1 MPKSCYNETIEFLER
16 ADVFLIT
23 PTYEWQFAPQV
34 EDADFTKIAKKAG
47 LGPEVARLLFERG
60 IQDEESLKKFLEPS
74 LEDLHDPYLLHDMDK
89 AVERIR
95 QAIEEGENILIYGD
109 YDADGMTSASIVKES
124 LEQLG
129 AECRVYLPNRFTD
142 GYGPNAS
149 VYKYFIEQEGISL
162 IVTVDN
168 GVAGHEAIELA
179 QSMGVDVIVTDH
191 HSMPET
197 LPDAYAIVHPEHP
210 EADYPFKYLAGCGV
224 AFKLA
229 CALLEEV
236 QVELLDLVAI
246 GTIADMVSLTDEN
259 RILVQYGLEMLG
271 HTQRIG
277 LQELLDMAGIAA
289 NEVTEETV
297 GFQIAPRLNA
307 LGRLDDPNPA
317 IDLLTGFDDEEAHEI
332 ALMIHQ
338 KNEERKEI
346 VQSIYEEAKTMVDPE
361 KKVQVLAKEGW
372 NPGVL
377 GIVAGRLLEE
387 LGQTVIVLNIEDG
400 RAKGS
405 ARSVEAV
412 DIFEA
417 LDPHRDLFIAFGGH
431 AGAAGMTLEVEKL
444 SDLSQVLED
453 YVREKVA
460 DASGKNKLN
469 LDEELD
475 LETLSLETV
484 KSFERLAPFGMDNQK
499 PVFYIKDFHVES
511 ARTMGAGNAHLKL
524 KIFKGEASFE
534 VVAFGQGRW
543 ATEFS
548 QTKNLELAVTLSVN
562 QWNGQTALQL
572 MMVDARVEG
581 VQLFNIRG
589 KNAVLPEG
597 VPVLDFSGEVP
608 DLANSDAVVVKTI
621 PEDITLLK
629 TIFQEQHFSAV
640 YFKNDIDK
648 AYYLTG
654 YGTREQFAK
663 LYKTIY
669 QFPEFDIRYKL
680 KDLAAYLNIQQIL
693 LVKMIQVFEELGF
706 VTIKDGV
713 MTVNKEAPK
722 REIGESQIYQNL
734 KQTVKDQE
742 MMALGTVQEMYDFL
756 ME

>member
-1 MPKSCYNETIEFLER
+1 MI
-16 ADVFLIT
+16 I
-23 PTYEWQFAPQV
+23 PTYNWQFRPQV
-34 EDADFTKIAKKAG
+34 EDEDFTKIAKKTG
-47 LGPEVARLLFERG
+47 LGPEVARLLYSRG
-60 IQDEESLKKFLEPS
+60 VKDQEALSRFLTPT
-74 LEDLHDPYLLHDMDK
+74 LDDLHDPYLLHDMDK

-95 QAIEEGENILIYGD
+95 RAIEDGEFILIYGD

-129 AECRVYLPNRFTD
+129 AEVAVYLPNRFTD

-149 VYKYFIEQEGISL
+149 VYKYFIEQQGISL

-168 GVAGHEAIELA
+168 GVAGHEAIDLA

-191 HSMPET
+191 HSMPEV

-210 EADYPFKYLAGCGV
+210 DADYPFKHLAGCGV

-259 RILVQYGLEMLG
+259 RIMVQYGLEVLRN
-271 HTQRIG
+271 TQRMG
-277 LQELLDMAGIAA
+277 LQEMFNIAGIAR
-289 NEVTEETV
+289 NDVTEETV
-297 GFQIAPRLNA
+297 GFQLAPRLNA

-317 IDLLTGFDDEEAHEI
+317 IDLLTGFDDEEAHDI
-332 ALMIHQ
+332 ALMIHE

-346 VQSIYEEAKTMVDPE
+346 VQAIYQEAKAMVDPT
-361 KKVQVLAKEGW
+361 KTVQILAKESW

-387 LGQTVIVLNIEDG
+387 LGQTVIVLNLEDG

-405 ARSVEAV
+405 ARSIEAL

-417 LDPHRDLFIAFGGH
+417 LDPHRNLFIAFGGH
-431 AGAAGMTLEVEKL
+431 AGAAGMTLEADKL
-444 SDLSQVLED
+444 DTLSEVLESYVLSQCL
-453 YVREKVA
+453 
-460 DASGKNKLN
+460 DATTKNNLS

-475 LETLSLETV
+475 LEALTIDVV
-484 KSFERLAPFGMDNQK
+484 KNFERLAPFGMDNQK
-499 PVFYIKDFHVES
+499 PVFYIRDFQIEN
-511 ARTMGAGNAHLKL
+511 ARAMGASNAHLKL
-524 KIFKGEASFE
+524 KISRGTSNFE
-534 VVAFGQGRW
+534 VVAFGKGSL
-543 ATEFS
+543 AAEFS
-548 QTKNLELAVTLSVN
+548 QAKGLELAVTLSVN
-562 QWNGQTALQL
+562 QWNGQTTLQL
-572 MMVDARVEG
+572 MMVDARVDG

-589 KNAVLPEG
+589 KSVPLPEG
-597 VPVLDFSGEVP
+597 IPVLDFTKDLP
-608 DLANSDAVVVKTI
+608 DLTTSPAVVVKNI
-621 PEDITLLK
+621 PEDLNLLK
-629 TIFQEQHFSAV
+629 QIIQEQDFSAI

-680 KDLAAYLNIQQIL
+680 KDLSAYLKIEQIL
-693 LVKMIQVFEELGF
+693 LVKMIQIFEELGF
-706 VTIKDGV
+706 VTIENGV
-713 MTVNKEAPK
+713 MKVNKEAPK
-722 REIGESQIYQNL
+722 RDIAESHIYQQL

-742 MMALGTVQEMYDFL
+742 MMALATVQEIYDFL
-756 ME
+756 MEK

>member
-1 MPKSCYNETIEFLER
+1 MI
-16 ADVFLIT
+16 I
-23 PTYEWQFAPQV
+23 PTYNWQFAPQV

-47 LGPEVARLLFERG
+47 LGAEVARLLFERG
-60 IQDEESLKKFLEPS
+60 IKDEASLKKFLEPS
-74 LEDLHDPYLLHDMDK
+74 LEDLHDPYLLNDMEK

-95 QAIEEGENILIYGD
+95 HAIEQGELILIYGD

-129 AECRVYLPNRFTD
+129 AECLVYLPNRFTD

-149 VYKYFIEQEGISL
+149 VYKYFIEQQGVSL

-168 GVAGHEAIELA
+168 GVAGHEAIDLA

-191 HSMPET
+191 HSMPEI
-197 LPDAYAIVHPEHP
+197 LPDAYAIIHPEHP
-210 EADYPFKYLAGCGV
+210 GADYPFKHLAGCGV

-259 RILVQYGLEMLG
+259 RIMVQYGLEVLRN
-271 HTQRIG
+271 TQRMG
-277 LQELLDMAGIAA
+277 LQEMFEIAGISSSD
-289 NEVTEETV
+289 VTEETV
-297 GFQIAPRLNA
+297 GFQLAPRLNA

-317 IDLLTGFDDEEAHEI
+317 IDLLTGFDDEEVHEI
-332 ALMIHQ
+332 ALLIHQ
-338 KNEERKEI
+338 KNEERKEV
-346 VQSIYEEAKTMVDPE
+346 VQSIYDEAKKMVDPD
-361 KKVQVLAKEGW
+361 KSVQVLAKEGW

-417 LDPHRDLFIAFGGH
+417 LDPHRELFIAFGGH
-431 AGAAGMTLEVEKL
+431 AGAAGMTLEVDKLEVL
-444 SDLSQVLED
+444 SDVLEA
-453 YVREKVA
+453 YIREKGA
-460 DASGKNKLN
+460 DAQGKNNLF

-475 LETLSLETV
+475 LEDLSLETV

-499 PVFYIKDFHVES
+499 PVFYIRDFQVEN
-511 ARTMGAGNAHLKL
+511 ARVMGAGNAHLKL
-524 KIFKGEASFE
+524 KISKGEASFE
-534 VVAFGQGRW
+534 VVAFGQGKW

-548 QTKNLELAVTLSVN
+548 QTKQLELAVTLSVN
-562 QWNGQTALQL
+562 QWNGQTTLQL

-589 KNAVLPEG
+589 KNALLPEG
-597 VPVLDFSGEVP
+597 VPVLDFTQELP
-608 DLANSDAVVVKTI
+608 DVTSCPAIVVKNI
-621 PEDITLLK
+621 PEDMSLLK
-629 TIFQEQHFSAV
+629 KICQEQEFSAL
-640 YFKNDIDK
+640 YFKNDIAK

-680 KDLAAYLNIQQIL
+680 KDLAAYLKIEQIL
-693 LVKMIQVFEELGF
+693 LVKMIQIFEELGF
-706 VTIKDGV
+706 VTIENGV
-713 MTVNKEAPK
+713 MRVNKEAEK
-722 REIGESQIYQNL
+722 RDIAESRIYQKL
-734 KQTVKDQE
+734 KQTVKEQE
-742 MMALGTVQEMYDFL
+742 IMALGTVQEIYDFL
-756 ME
+756 MEKSE

>member
-1 MPKSCYNETIEFLER
+1 M
-16 ADVFLIT
+16 IT

-60 IQDEESLKKFLEPS
+60 IQDQESLKKFLEPS

-89 AVERIR
+89 AVARIR

-210 EADYPFKYLAGCGV
+210 DADYPFKYLAGCGV

-277 LQELLDMAGIAA
+277 LQEMLDMAGIAA

-453 YVREKVA
+453 YVREKGA
-460 DASGKNKLN
+460 DTDGKNKLN

-475 LETLSLETV
+475 LEALSLETV
-484 KSFERLAPFGMDNQK
+484 KNFERLAPFGMDNQK
-499 PVFYIKDFHVES
+499 PVFYIKDFQVES
-511 ARTMGAGNAHLKL
+511 ARTMGAGNVHLKL
-524 KIFKGEASFE
+524 KISKGEASFE

-543 ATEFS
+543 ATEFA
-548 QTKNLELAVTLSVN
+548 QTKNLELAVKLSVN

-597 VPVLDFSGEVP
+597 VPVLDFAGELPNLV
-608 DLANSDAVVVKTI
+608 NSDAVVVKTI
-621 PEDITLLK
+621 PEDITQLK
-629 TIFQEQHFSAV
+629 TIFQEQNFSAV

-693 LVKMIQVFEELGF
+693 LVKMIQIFEELGF
-706 VTIKDGV
+706 VVIKDGV

-742 MMALGTVQEMYDFL
+742 MMALGTVQEIYDFL
-756 ME
+756 MKKEWLFVNCSGLKKS

>member
-1 MPKSCYNETIEFLER
+1 MI
-16 ADVFLIT
+16 I
-23 PTYEWQFAPQV
+23 PTYNWQFSPQV
-34 EDADFTKIAKKAG
+34 EDVDFTKIAKSAG
-47 LGPEVARLLFERG
+47 LSSEVACLLYQRG
-60 IQDEESLKKFLEPS
+60 IRDESRLKKFLEPS
-74 LEDLHDPYLLHDMDK
+74 LEDLHDPYLLPDMDK
-89 AVERIR
+89 AVDRIR
-95 QAIEEGENILIYGD
+95 QAIERGELILVYGD

-129 AECRVYLPNRFTD
+129 AECLVYLPNRFTD

-149 VYKYFIEQEGISL
+149 VYKYFIEQQGVSL

-168 GVAGHEAIELA
+168 GVAGHEAIDLA

-191 HSMPET
+191 HSMPEV

-210 EADYPFKYLAGCGV
+210 EADYPFKQLAGCGV

-259 RILVQYGLEMLG
+259 RIMVQYGLEVLRN
-271 HTQRIG
+271 TQRLG
-277 LQELLDMAGIAA
+277 LQELFEVAGISSSDL
-289 NEVTEETV
+289 TEETV
-297 GFQIAPRLNA
+297 GFQLAPRLNA

-317 IDLLTGFDDEEAHEI
+317 IDLLTGFDDEEVHEI
-332 ALMIHQ
+332 ALMIQ
-338 KNEERKEI
+338 EKNEERKEI
-346 VQSIYEEAKTMVDPE
+346 VQAIYEEAKSLIDPN
-361 KKVQVLAKEGW
+361 KSVQVLAKQGW

-405 ARSVEAV
+405 ARSIEAV

-417 LDPHRDLFIAFGGH
+417 LDPHRALFIAFGGH
-431 AGAAGMTLEVEKL
+431 AGAAGMTLEVEQLDAL
-444 SDLSQVLED
+444 SDILET
-453 YVREKVA
+453 YVK
-460 DASGKNKLN
+460 DKGIDDKGKSKLY

-475 LETLSLETV
+475 LENLSLDTV

-499 PVFYIKDFHVES
+499 PVFYIRDFQVEN
-511 ARTMGAGNAHLKL
+511 ARSMGAGDSHLKL
-524 KIFKGEASFE
+524 KISKGNANFE
-534 VVAFGQGRW
+534 VVAFGQGSK
-543 ATEFS
+543 ATEFA
-548 QTKNLELAVTLSVN
+548 QTKQLELAVTLSVN
-562 QWNGQTALQL
+562 QWNGQTTLQL
-572 MMVDARVEG
+572 VMVDARVDG

-589 KNAVLPEG
+589 KTAALPEG
-597 VPVLDFSGEVP
+597 VPVLDFTGELP
-608 DLANSDAVVVKTI
+608 DISSSQAVVVKNF
-621 PEDITLLK
+621 PEDIEILK
-629 TIFQEQHFSAV
+629 NIFQQHDFSAV

-648 AYYLTG
+648 PYYLTG
-654 YGTREQFAK
+654 YGTRDQFAK

-680 KDLAAYLNIQQIL
+680 KDLSAYLKIEQIL
-693 LVKMIQVFEELGF
+693 LIKMIQIFEELGF
-706 VTIKDGV
+706 VTIENGV
-713 MTVNKEAPK
+713 MRVNKDAAK
-722 REIGESQIYQNL
+722 RDIAESQIYQNL

-742 MMALGTVQEMYDFL
+742 MMALGTVQEIYDFL
-756 ME
+756 MKK

>member
-1 MPKSCYNETIEFLER
+1 MI
-16 ADVFLIT
+16 I
-23 PTYEWQFAPQV
+23 PTYNWQFAPQV

-47 LGPEVARLLFERG
+47 LGPEAARLLFSRG
-60 IQDEESLKKFLEPS
+60 IKDEDSLSRFLAPS
-74 LEDLHDPYLLHDMDK
+74 LDDLHDPYLLHDMDK
-89 AVERIR
+89 AVNRIR
-95 QAIEEGENILIYGD
+95 RAIEQGEFILVYGD
-109 YDADGMTSASIVKES
+109 YDADGMTSASILKET

-129 AECRVYLPNRFTD
+129 AECLVYLPNRFTD

-149 VYKYFIEQEGISL
+149 VYKYFIEQQGISL

-168 GVAGHEAIELA
+168 GVAGHEAIDLA

-191 HSMPET
+191 HSMPEV

-210 EADYPFKYLAGCGV
+210 KADYPFKHLAGCGV

-229 CALLEEV
+229 CALLEEA

-259 RILVQYGLEMLG
+259 RIMVQYGLEVLRN
-271 HTQRIG
+271 TQRIG
-277 LQELLDMAGIAA
+277 LQELFEIAGISSRD
-289 NEVTEETV
+289 VTEETV
-297 GFQIAPRLNA
+297 GFQLAPRLNA

-317 IDLLTGFDDEEAHEI
+317 IELLTGFDDEEVHEI
-332 ALMIHQ
+332 ALMIQ
-338 KNEERKEI
+338 EKNEERKEI
-346 VQSIYEEAKTMVDPE
+346 VQAIYEEAKSLVDPN
-361 KKVQVLAKEGW
+361 KSVQVLAKQGW

-405 ARSVEAV
+405 ARSIEAV

-417 LDPHRDLFIAFGGH
+417 LDPHRALFIAFGGH
-431 AGAAGMTLEVEKL
+431 AGAAGMTLEVEQLDAL
-444 SDLSQVLED
+444 SDILEI
-453 YVREKVA
+453 YVKDKGI
-460 DASGKNKLN
+460 DAKGKSKLY

-475 LETLSLETV
+475 LENLSLDTV

-499 PVFYIKDFHVES
+499 PVFYIRDFQVEN
-511 ARTMGAGNAHLKL
+511 ARSMGAADSHLKL
-524 KIFKGEASFE
+524 KISKGTSSFE
-534 VVAFGQGRW
+534 VVAFGLGAK

-548 QTKNLELAVTLSVN
+548 QAKQLELAVTLSVN
-562 QWNGQTALQL
+562 QWNGQTTLQL
-572 MMVDARVEG
+572 MMVDARVDG

-589 KNAVLPEG
+589 KTAALPEG
-597 VPVLDFSGEVP
+597 VPVLDFTGELP
-608 DLANSDAVVVKTI
+608 DISKSPAVAVKNL
-621 PEDITLLK
+621 PEDITILK
-629 TIFQEQHFSAV
+629 NILQQHVFSAI

-648 AYYLTG
+648 PYYLTG

-680 KDLAAYLNIQQIL
+680 KDLSTYLKIEQIL
-693 LVKMIQVFEELGF
+693 LVKMIQIFEELGF
-706 VTIKDGV
+706 VTIENGV
-713 MTVNKEAPK
+713 MRVNKEATK
-722 REIGESQIYQNL
+722 RDIAESQIYQNL
-734 KQTVKDQE
+734 KQIVKDQE
-742 MMALGTVQEMYDFL
+742 MMALGTVQEIYDFL
-756 ME
+756 MGK

>member
-1 MPKSCYNETIEFLER
+1 MI
-16 ADVFLIT
+16 I
-23 PTYEWQFAPQV
+23 PTYNWQFSPQV
-34 EDADFTKIAKKAG
+34 EDVDFTKIAKSAG
-47 LGPEVARLLFERG
+47 LSSEVACLLYQRG
-60 IQDEESLKKFLEPS
+60 IRDESRLKKFLEPS
-74 LEDLHDPYLLHDMDK
+74 LEDLHDPYLLPDMDK
-89 AVERIR
+89 AVDRIR
-95 QAIEEGENILIYGD
+95 QAIERGELILVYGD

-129 AECRVYLPNRFTD
+129 AECLIYLPNRFTD

-149 VYKYFIEQEGISL
+149 VYKYFIEQQGVSL

-168 GVAGHEAIELA
+168 GVAGHEAIDLA

-191 HSMPET
+191 HSMPEV

-210 EADYPFKYLAGCGV
+210 KADYPFKHLAGCGV

-259 RILVQYGLEMLG
+259 RIMVQYGLEVLRN
-271 HTQRIG
+271 TQRIG
-277 LQELLDMAGIAA
+277 LQELFEIAGIATSDI
-289 NEVTEETV
+289 TEETV
-297 GFQIAPRLNA
+297 GFQLAPRLNA

-317 IDLLTGFDDEEAHEI
+317 IDLLTGFDDEEVHEI
-332 ALMIHQ
+332 ALMIQ
-338 KNEERKEI
+338 EKNEERKEI
-346 VQSIYEEAKTMVDPE
+346 VQAIYEEAKNLVDPS
-361 KKVQVLAKEGW
+361 KSVQVLAKEGW

-405 ARSVEAV
+405 ARSIEAV

-417 LDPHRDLFIAFGGH
+417 LDPHRALFIAFGGH
-431 AGAAGMTLEVEKL
+431 AGAAGMTLEAEQLDALSEILETYVKDKGIDDKGKSKL
-444 SDLSQVLED
+444 
-453 YVREKVA
+453 Y
-460 DASGKNKLN
+460 

-475 LETLSLETV
+475 LENLSLDTV

-499 PVFYIKDFHVES
+499 PVFYIRDFQVEN
-511 ARTMGAGNAHLKL
+511 ARSMGAGDSHLKL
-524 KIFKGEASFE
+524 KISKGNANFE
-534 VVAFGQGRW
+534 VVAFGQGSK
-543 ATEFS
+543 ATEFA
-548 QTKNLELAVTLSVN
+548 QTKQLELAVTLSVN
-562 QWNGQTALQL
+562 QWNGQTTLQL
-572 MMVDARVEG
+572 VMVDARVDG

-589 KNAVLPEG
+589 KTAALPEG
-597 VPVLDFSGEVP
+597 VPVLDFTGELP
-608 DLANSDAVVVKTI
+608 DISSSQAVVVKNF
-621 PEDITLLK
+621 PEDIEILK
-629 TIFQEQHFSAV
+629 NIFQQHDFSAV

-648 AYYLTG
+648 PYYLTG
-654 YGTREQFAK
+654 YGTRDQFAK

-680 KDLAAYLNIQQIL
+680 KDLSAYLKIEQIL
-693 LVKMIQVFEELGF
+693 LIKMIQIFEELGF
-706 VTIKDGV
+706 VTIENGV
-713 MTVNKEAPK
+713 MRVNKDAAK
-722 REIGESQIYQNL
+722 RDIAESQIYQNL

-742 MMALGTVQEMYDFL
+742 MMALGTVQEIYDFL
-756 ME
+756 MKE

>member
-1 MPKSCYNETIEFLER
+1 MI
-16 ADVFLIT
+16 I
-23 PTYEWQFAPQV
+23 PTYNWQFTPQV
-34 EDADFTKIAKKAG
+34 EDEDFTKIAKKAG
-47 LGPEVARLLFERG
+47 LGPEVARLLYSRG
-60 IQDEESLKKFLEPS
+60 VKDQEALSRFLTPT
-74 LEDLHDPYLLHDMDK
+74 LDDLHDPYLLHDMDK

-95 QAIEEGENILIYGD
+95 RAIEDGEFILIYGD

-129 AECRVYLPNRFTD
+129 AEVAVYLPNRFTD

-149 VYKYFIEQEGISL
+149 VYKYFIEQQGISL

-168 GVAGHEAIELA
+168 GVAGHEAIDLA

-191 HSMPET
+191 HSMPEV

-210 EADYPFKYLAGCGV
+210 DADYPFKHLAGCGV

-259 RILVQYGLEMLG
+259 RIMVQYGLEVLRN
-271 HTQRIG
+271 TQRMG
-277 LQELLDMAGIAA
+277 LQEMFNIAGIAR
-289 NEVTEETV
+289 NDVTEETV
-297 GFQIAPRLNA
+297 GFQLAPRLNA

-332 ALMIHQ
+332 ALMIHE

-346 VQSIYEEAKTMVDPE
+346 VQAIYQEAKAMVDPA
-361 KKVQVLAKEGW
+361 KKVQILAKEGW

-387 LGQTVIVLNIEDG
+387 LGQTVIVLNLEDG

-405 ARSVEAV
+405 ARSIEAL

-417 LDPHRDLFIAFGGH
+417 LDPHRNLFIAFGGH
-431 AGAAGMTLEVEKL
+431 AGAAGMTLEADKL
-444 SDLSQVLED
+444 DTLSEVLES
-453 YVREKVA
+453 YVLDKGL
-460 DASGKNKLN
+460 DATTKNNLS

-475 LETLSLETV
+475 LEALTIDVV
-484 KSFERLAPFGMDNQK
+484 KNFERLAPFGMDNQK
-499 PVFYIKDFHVES
+499 PVFYIRDFQIEN
-511 ARTMGAGNAHLKL
+511 ARAMGASNAHLKL
-524 KIFKGEASFE
+524 KIFRGTSNFE
-534 VVAFGQGRW
+534 VVAFGKGSL
-543 ATEFS
+543 AAEFS
-548 QTKNLELAVTLSVN
+548 QAKGLELAVTLSVN
-562 QWNGQTALQL
+562 QWNGQTTLQL
-572 MMVDARVEG
+572 MMVDARVDG

-589 KNAVLPEG
+589 KSVPLPEG
-597 VPVLDFSGEVP
+597 IPVLDFTKDLP
-608 DLANSDAVVVKTI
+608 DLTTSPAVVVKNI
-621 PEDITLLK
+621 PEDLNLLK
-629 TIFQEQHFSAV
+629 QIIQEQDFSAI

-669 QFPEFDIRYKL
+669 QFPEFDIRFKL
-680 KDLAAYLNIQQIL
+680 KDLSAYLKIEQIL
-693 LVKMIQVFEELGF
+693 LVKMIQIFEELEF
-706 VTIKDGV
+706 VTISDGV
-713 MTVNKEAPK
+713 MKVNKDASK
-722 REIGESQIYQNL
+722 REISESQIFQDL
-734 KQTVKDQE
+734 KQTVKVQE
-742 MMALGTVQEMYDFL
+742 MMALATVQEIYDFL
-756 ME
+756 MEK

>member
-1 MPKSCYNETIEFLER
+1 MI
-16 ADVFLIT
+16 I
-23 PTYEWQFAPQV
+23 PTYNWQFAPQV

-47 LGPEVARLLFERG
+47 LGPEAARLLFSRG
-60 IQDEESLKKFLEPS
+60 IKDEDSLSRFLAPS
-74 LEDLHDPYLLHDMDK
+74 LDDLHDPYLLHDMDK
-89 AVERIR
+89 AVNRIR
-95 QAIEEGENILIYGD
+95 RAIEQGEFILVYGD
-109 YDADGMTSASIVKES
+109 YDADGMTSASILKET

-129 AECRVYLPNRFTD
+129 AECLVYLPNRFTD

-149 VYKYFIEQEGISL
+149 VYKYFIEQQGISL

-168 GVAGHEAIELA
+168 GVAGHEAIDLA

-191 HSMPET
+191 HSMPEV

-210 EADYPFKYLAGCGV
+210 KADYPFKHLAGCGV

-259 RILVQYGLEMLG
+259 RIMVQYGLEVLRN
-271 HTQRIG
+271 TQRLG
-277 LQELLDMAGIAA
+277 LQELFEVAGISSSDL
-289 NEVTEETV
+289 TEETV
-297 GFQIAPRLNA
+297 GFQLAPRLNA

-317 IDLLTGFDDEEAHEI
+317 IDLLTGFDDEEVHEI
-332 ALMIHQ
+332 ALMIQ
-338 KNEERKEI
+338 DKNEERKEI
-346 VQSIYEEAKTMVDPE
+346 VQAIYEEAKSLIDPN
-361 KKVQVLAKEGW
+361 KSVQVLAKQGW

-405 ARSVEAV
+405 ARSIEAV

-417 LDPHRDLFIAFGGH
+417 LDPHRALFIAFGGH
-431 AGAAGMTLEVEKL
+431 AGAAGMTLEVEQLDAL
-444 SDLSQVLED
+444 SDILET
-453 YVREKVA
+453 YVK
-460 DASGKNKLN
+460 DKGIDDKGKSKLY

-475 LETLSLETV
+475 LENLSLDTV

-499 PVFYIKDFHVES
+499 PVFYIRDFQVEN
-511 ARTMGAGNAHLKL
+511 ARSMGAGDSHLKL
-524 KIFKGEASFE
+524 KISKGNANFE
-534 VVAFGQGRW
+534 VVAFGQGSK
-543 ATEFS
+543 ATEFA
-548 QTKNLELAVTLSVN
+548 QTKQLELAVTLSVN
-562 QWNGQTALQL
+562 QWNGQTTLQL
-572 MMVDARVEG
+572 VMVDARVDG

-589 KNAVLPEG
+589 KTAALPEG
-597 VPVLDFSGEVP
+597 VPVLDFTGELP
-608 DLANSDAVVVKTI
+608 DISSSQAVVVKNF
-621 PEDITLLK
+621 PEDIEILK
-629 TIFQEQHFSAV
+629 NIFQQHDFSAV

-648 AYYLTG
+648 PYYLTG
-654 YGTREQFAK
+654 YGTRDQFAK

-680 KDLAAYLNIQQIL
+680 KDLSAYLKIEQIL
-693 LVKMIQVFEELGF
+693 LIKMIQIFEELGF
-706 VTIKDGV
+706 VTIENGV
-713 MTVNKEAPK
+713 MRVNKDAAK
-722 REIGESQIYQNL
+722 RDIAESQIYQNL

-742 MMALGTVQEMYDFL
+742 MMALGTVQEIYDFL
-756 ME
+756 MKK

>member
-1 MPKSCYNETIEFLER
+1 MDIC
-16 ADVFLIT
+16 LII
-23 PTYEWQFAPQV
+23 PTYNWQFYPQV
-34 EDADFTKIAKKAG
+34 EDADFTKIAKSAG
-47 LGPEVARLLFERG
+47 LSSEVACLLFQRG
-60 IQDEESLKKFLEPS
+60 IKDESSLKKFLEPS

-89 AVERIR
+89 AVKRIR
-95 QAIEEGENILIYGD
+95 QAIERGELILVYGD

-129 AECRVYLPNRFTD
+129 AECLVYLPNRFTD

-149 VYKYFIEQEGISL
+149 VYKYFIEQQGVTL

-168 GVAGHEAIELA
+168 GVAGHEAIDLA
-179 QSMGVDVIVTDH
+179 QSMDVDVIVTDH
-191 HSMPET
+191 HSMPEV

-210 EADYPFKYLAGCGV
+210 DANYPFKHLAGCGV

-259 RILVQYGLEMLG
+259 RVMIQYGLEVLRN
-271 HTQRIG
+271 TQRIG
-277 LQELLDMAGIAA
+277 LQELFEIAGISSSDIS
-289 NEVTEETV
+289 EETV
-297 GFQIAPRLNA
+297 GFQLAPRLNA

-317 IDLLTGFDDEEAHEI
+317 IDLLTGFDDEEVHEI
-332 ALMIHQ
+332 ALMIQ
-338 KNEERKEI
+338 EKNEERKEI
-346 VQSIYEEAKTMVDPE
+346 VQAIYEEAKSLVDPN
-361 KKVQVLAKEGW
+361 KSVQVLAKEGW

-405 ARSVEAV
+405 ARSIEAV

-417 LDPHRDLFIAFGGH
+417 LDPHRELFIAFGGH
-431 AGAAGMTLEVEKL
+431 AGAAGMTLEAEQLDAL
-444 SDLSQVLED
+444 SEILETYVKDKGIDAKGKSQL
-453 YVREKVA
+453 Y
-460 DASGKNKLN
+460 

-475 LETLSLETV
+475 LENLNLDTV

-499 PVFYIKDFHVES
+499 PIFYIRDFQVEN
-511 ARTMGAGNAHLKL
+511 ARSMGAGDSHLKL
-524 KIFKGEASFE
+524 KISKGTANFE
-534 VVAFGQGRW
+534 VVAFGQGSK
-543 ATEFS
+543 ATEFA
-548 QTKNLELAVTLSVN
+548 QTKQLELAVTLSVN
-562 QWNGQTALQL
+562 QWNGQTTLQL
-572 MMVDARVEG
+572 MMVDARVDG

-589 KNAVLPEG
+589 KNAFLPDG
-597 VPVLDFSGEVP
+597 VPVLDFTGELP
-608 DLANSDAVVVKTI
+608 DISSSPAVVVKNI
-621 PEDITLLK
+621 PEDIRILK
-629 TIFQEQHFSAV
+629 DIFQQHDFSAV
-640 YFKNDIDK
+640 YFKNDIYK
-648 AYYLTG
+648 PYYLTG

-680 KDLAAYLNIQQIL
+680 KDLSTYLKIEQIL
-693 LVKMIQVFEELGF
+693 LVQMIQIFEELDF
-706 VTIKDGV
+706 VTIENGV
-713 MTVNKEAPK
+713 MKVNKDAVK
-722 REIGESQIYQNL
+722 RDIAESQIYQNL

-742 MMALGTVQEMYDFL
+742 MMALGTVQEIYDFL
-756 ME
+756 MGK

>member
-1 MPKSCYNETIEFLER
+1 MI
-16 ADVFLIT
+16 I
-23 PTYEWQFAPQV
+23 PTYNWQFAPQV

-47 LGPEVARLLFERG
+47 LGPEPARLLFSRG
-60 IQDEESLKKFLEPS
+60 IKDEDSLSSFLAPS
-74 LEDLHDPYLLHDMDK
+74 LDDLHDPYLLHDMDK
-89 AVERIR
+89 AVNRIR
-95 QAIEEGENILIYGD
+95 RAIEQGEFILVYGD
-109 YDADGMTSASIVKES
+109 YDADGMTSASILKET

-129 AECRVYLPNRFTD
+129 AECLVYLPNRFTD

-149 VYKYFIEQEGISL
+149 VYKYFIEQQGISL

-168 GVAGHEAIELA
+168 GVAGHEAIDLA

-191 HSMPET
+191 HSLPEV
-197 LPDAYAIVHPEHP
+197 LPDAHAIVHPEHP
-210 EADYPFKYLAGCGV
+210 ESDYPFKHLAGCGV

-259 RILVQYGLEMLG
+259 RIMVQYGLEVLRN
-271 HTQRIG
+271 TQRLG
-277 LQELLDMAGIAA
+277 LQELFEIAGISSSDL
-289 NEVTEETV
+289 TEETV
-297 GFQIAPRLNA
+297 GFQLAPRLNA

-317 IDLLTGFDDEEAHEI
+317 IELLTGFDDEEVREI
-332 ALMIHQ
+332 ALMIQ
-338 KNEERKEI
+338 DKNEERKEI
-346 VQSIYEEAKTMVDPE
+346 VQAIYEEAKSLVDPN
-361 KKVQVLAKEGW
+361 KSVQVLAKEGW

-405 ARSVEAV
+405 ARSIDAV

-417 LDPHRDLFIAFGGH
+417 LNPHRELFIAFGGH
-431 AGAAGMTLEVEKL
+431 AGAAGMTLEAEQLDAL
-444 SDLSQVLED
+444 SEILEN
-453 YVREKVA
+453 YVKDKGI
-460 DASGKNKLN
+460 DAKGKNTLY

-475 LETLSLETV
+475 LESLSLETV

-499 PVFYIKDFHVES
+499 PVFYIRDFQVEN
-511 ARTMGAGNAHLKL
+511 ARSMGAGDSHLKL
-524 KIFKGEASFE
+524 KISKGTASFE
-534 VVAFGQGRW
+534 VVAFGQGSK

-548 QTKNLELAVTLSVN
+548 QVKQLELAVTLSVN
-562 QWNGQTALQL
+562 QWNGQTTLQL
-572 MMVDARVEG
+572 MMVDARVDG
-581 VQLFNIRG
+581 VQLFNIRS
-589 KNAVLPEG
+589 KSVEIPEG
-597 VPVLDFSGEVP
+597 VPVLDFTSALPEILSSP
-608 DLANSDAVVVKTI
+608 AIVVKNI
-621 PEDITLLK
+621 PEDLSLLK
-629 TIFQEQHFSAV
+629 QVLQEQDFSAI
-640 YFKNDIDK
+640 YFKNDIAK

-680 KDLAAYLNIQQIL
+680 KDLSAYLKIEQIL
-693 LVKMIQVFEELGF
+693 LVKMIQIFEELGF
-706 VTIKDGV
+706 VTIENGV
-713 MTVNKEAPK
+713 MKVNKDAAK
-722 REIGESQIYQNL
+722 RDIAESQIYQNL

-742 MMALGTVQEMYDFL
+742 MMALGTVQEIYDFL
-756 ME
+756 MEK

>member
-1 MPKSCYNETIEFLER
+1 MI
-16 ADVFLIT
+16 I
-23 PTYEWQFAPQV
+23 PTYNWKFSPQV
-34 EDADFTKIAKKAG
+34 EDADFTKIAKSAG
-47 LGPEVARLLFERG
+47 LSSEVACLLFQRG
-60 IQDEESLKKFLEPS
+60 IKDESCLKKFLEPS

-95 QAIEEGENILIYGD
+95 LAIERGELILVYGD
-109 YDADGMTSASIVKES
+109 YDADGMTSASIIKES

-129 AECRVYLPNRFTD
+129 AECLVYLPNRFTD

-149 VYKYFIEQEGISL
+149 VYKYFIEQQGVSL

-168 GVAGHEAIELA
+168 GVAGHEAIDLA

-191 HSMPET
+191 HSMPEV

-210 EADYPFKYLAGCGV
+210 EADYPFKHLAGCGV

-259 RILVQYGLEMLG
+259 RIMVQYGLEVLRN
-271 HTQRIG
+271 TQRIG
-277 LQELLDMAGIAA
+277 LQELFEIAGIATSDI
-289 NEVTEETV
+289 TEETV
-297 GFQIAPRLNA
+297 GFQLAPRLNA

-317 IDLLTGFDDEEAHEI
+317 IDLLTGFDDEEVHEI
-332 ALMIHQ
+332 ALMIQ
-338 KNEERKEI
+338 EKNEERKEI
-346 VQSIYEEAKTMVDPE
+346 VQSIYEEAKSLVDPN
-361 KKVQVLAKEGW
+361 KSVQVLAKEGW

-387 LGQTVIVLNIEDG
+387 LGQTVIVLNLEDG

-405 ARSVEAV
+405 ARSIEAV

-417 LDPHRDLFIAFGGH
+417 LDPHRELFIAFGGH
-431 AGAAGMTLEVEKL
+431 AGAAGMTLEAEQLDALSEILETYVKDKGIDAKGKSKL
-444 SDLSQVLED
+444 
-453 YVREKVA
+453 Y
-460 DASGKNKLN
+460 

-475 LETLSLETV
+475 LENLSLDTV

-499 PVFYIKDFHVES
+499 PVFYIRNFQVEN
-511 ARTMGAGNAHLKL
+511 ARSMGAGDSHLKL
-524 KIFKGEASFE
+524 KISKGNANFE
-534 VVAFGQGRW
+534 VVAFGQGSK
-543 ATEFS
+543 ATEFA
-548 QTKNLELAVTLSVN
+548 QTKQLELAVTLSVN
-562 QWNGQTALQL
+562 QWNGQTTLQL
-572 MMVDARVEG
+572 MMVDARVDG

-589 KNAVLPEG
+589 KTAALPEG
-597 VPVLDFSGEVP
+597 EPVLDFTGELP
-608 DLANSDAVVVKTI
+608 DISSSQAVVIKNL
-621 PEDITLLK
+621 PEDIRILK
-629 TIFQEQHFSAV
+629 DIFQQHDFLAV

-648 AYYLTG
+648 PYYLTG
-654 YGTREQFAK
+654 SGTREQFAK

-680 KDLAAYLNIQQIL
+680 KDLSAYLKIEQIL
-693 LVKMIQVFEELGF
+693 LVKMIQIFEELGF
-706 VTIKDGV
+706 VTIENGV
-713 MTVNKEAPK
+713 MRVNKDAAK
-722 REIGESQIYQNL
+722 RDIAESQIYQNL

-756 ME
+756 MGK

>member
-1 MPKSCYNETIEFLER
+1 VDK
-16 ADVFLIT
+16 FLII
-23 PTYEWQFAPQV
+23 PTYNWKFAPQV

-47 LGPEVARLLFERG
+47 LGPEAARLLFSRG
-60 IQDEESLKKFLEPS
+60 IKDEDSLSRFLAPS
-74 LEDLHDPYLLHDMDK
+74 LDDLHDPYLLHDMDK
-89 AVERIR
+89 AVNRIR
-95 QAIEEGENILIYGD
+95 RAIEQGEFILVYGD
-109 YDADGMTSASIVKES
+109 YDADGMTSASILKET

-129 AECRVYLPNRFTD
+129 AECLVYLPNRFTD

-149 VYKYFIEQEGISL
+149 VYKYFIEQQGISL

-168 GVAGHEAIELA
+168 GVAGHEAIDLA

-191 HSMPET
+191 HSMPEV

-210 EADYPFKYLAGCGV
+210 EADYPFKHLAGCGV

-259 RILVQYGLEMLG
+259 RIMVQYGLEVLRN
-271 HTQRIG
+271 TQRIG
-277 LQELLDMAGIAA
+277 FQELFEIAGISSSDI
-289 NEVTEETV
+289 TEETV
-297 GFQIAPRLNA
+297 GFQLAPRLNA

-317 IDLLTGFDDEEAHEI
+317 IELLTGFDDEEVHEI
-332 ALMIHQ
+332 ALMIQ
-338 KNEERKEI
+338 DKNEERKEI
-346 VQSIYEEAKTMVDPE
+346 VQAIYEEAKNMVDPS
-361 KKVQVLAKEGW
+361 KSVQVLAKEGW

-405 ARSVEAV
+405 ARSIEAV

-417 LDPHRDLFIAFGGH
+417 LDPHRELFIAFGGH
-431 AGAAGMTLEVEKL
+431 AGAAGMTLEVAQLDAL
-444 SDLSQVLED
+444 SEILET
-453 YVREKVA
+453 YVKDKGI
-460 DASGKNKLN
+460 DAKGKSPLY

-475 LETLSLETV
+475 LESLSLETV

-499 PVFYIKDFHVES
+499 PVFYIRDFQVEN
-511 ARTMGAGNAHLKL
+511 ARSMGASDSHLKL
-524 KIFKGEASFE
+524 KISKGTASFE
-534 VVAFGQGRW
+534 VVGFGQGPK

-548 QTKNLELAVTLSVN
+548 QVKQLELAVTLSVN
-562 QWNGQTALQL
+562 QWNGQTTLQL
-572 MMVDARVEG
+572 MMVDARVDG
-581 VQLFNIRG
+581 VQLFNIRS
-589 KNAVLPEG
+589 KSAPLPEG
-597 VPVLDFSGEVP
+597 VPVLDFTGGLP
-608 DLANSDAVVVKTI
+608 DFSSSPAVVIKNL
-621 PEDITLLK
+621 PEDITILK
-629 TIFQEQHFSAV
+629 DIFQQYDFSAI

-648 AYYLTG
+648 PYYLTG

-680 KDLAAYLNIQQIL
+680 KDLSAYLKIEKIL
-693 LVKMIQVFEELGF
+693 LVKMIQIFEELGF
-706 VTIKDGV
+706 VTIKNGV
-713 MTVNKEAPK
+713 MKVNKDASK
-722 REIGESQIYQNL
+722 RDIAESQIYRKL

-742 MMALGTVQEMYDFL
+742 MMALGTVQEIYDFL
-756 ME
+756 MEK

>member
-1 MPKSCYNETIEFLER
+1 M
-16 ADVFLIT
+16 IT

-210 EADYPFKYLAGCGV
+210 DADYPFKYLAGCGV

-259 RILVQYGLEMLG
+259 RIMVQYGLEMLG

-277 LQELLDMAGIAA
+277 LQEMLDMAGIAA

-756 ME
+756 MEL

>member
-1 MPKSCYNETIEFLER
+1 MDIY
-16 ADVFLIT
+16 LII
-23 PTYEWQFAPQV
+23 PTYNWQFSPQV
-34 EDADFTKIAKKAG
+34 EDADFTKIAKSVG
-47 LGPEVARLLFERG
+47 LSSEVACLLFQRG
-60 IQDEESLKKFLEPS
+60 IKDESSLKKFLEPS

-89 AVERIR
+89 AVDRIR
-95 QAIEEGENILIYGD
+95 QAVEQGELILVYGD

-129 AECRVYLPNRFTD
+129 AECLVYLPNRFTD

-149 VYKYFIEQEGISL
+149 VYKYFIEQQGVSL

-168 GVAGHEAIELA
+168 GVAGHEAIDLA

-191 HSMPET
+191 HSMPEV
-197 LPDAYAIVHPEHP
+197 LPGAYAIVHPEHP
-210 EADYPFKYLAGCGV
+210 EADYPFKQLAGCGV

-259 RILVQYGLEMLG
+259 RIMVQYGLEVLRN
-271 HTQRIG
+271 TQRIG
-277 LQELLDMAGIAA
+277 LQELFEIAGIATSDI
-289 NEVTEETV
+289 TEETV
-297 GFQIAPRLNA
+297 GFQLAPRLNA

-317 IDLLTGFDDEEAHEI
+317 IDLLTGFDDEEVHEI
-332 ALMIHQ
+332 ALMIQ
-338 KNEERKEI
+338 EKNEERKEI
-346 VQSIYEEAKTMVDPE
+346 VQAIYEEAKSLVDPN
-361 KKVQVLAKEGW
+361 KSVQVLAKEGW

-405 ARSVEAV
+405 ARSIEAV

-417 LDPHRDLFIAFGGH
+417 LDPHRELFIAFGGH
-431 AGAAGMTLEVEKL
+431 AGAAGMTLEVDNLEALSELLEAYITEKGL
-444 SDLSQVLED
+444 D
-453 YVREKVA
+453 VA
-460 DASGKNKLN
+460 TKNNLR

-475 LETLSLETV
+475 LEALTIETV
-484 KSFERLAPFGMDNQK
+484 KNFERLAPFGMDHQK
-499 PVFYIKDFHVES
+499 PVFYIRDFQVEN
-511 ARTMGAGNAHLKL
+511 ARTMGAGNSHLKL
-524 KIFKGEASFE
+524 KILKGSANFE
-534 VVAFGQGRW
+534 VVAFGKGSL
-543 ATEFS
+543 ATEFA
-548 QTKNLELAVTLSVN
+548 QVKDLELAVTLSVN

-572 MMVDARVEG
+572 MMVDARVDG
-581 VQLFNIRG
+581 VQLFNIRS
-589 KNAVLPEG
+589 KSVELPEG
-597 VPVLDFSGEVP
+597 VPVLDFTS
-608 DLANSDAVVVKTI
+608 DLPEMLSSPAIVVKNI
-621 PEDITLLK
+621 PEDLSLLK
-629 TIFQEQHFSAV
+629 QVLQEQDFSAI
-640 YFKNDIDK
+640 YFKNDIAK

-680 KDLAAYLNIQQIL
+680 KDLAAYLKIEQIL

-706 VTIKDGV
+706 VSIENGV
-713 MTVNKEAPK
+713 MRVNKDAAK
-722 REIGESQIYQNL
+722 RDIAESQIYQNL

-742 MMALGTVQEMYDFL
+742 MMALGTVQEIYDFL
-756 ME
+756 MEK